1 MNFLFLI
8 LVVFVL
14 VFLVKNIYEWI
25 TPKLE
30 HLVVKQSKIK
40 GAGRGVFAEKNY
52 KKGDIIESCPYI
64 HDNSDNINGK
74 LVNYYID
81 GTSLDKNHVIV
92 PFGLC
97 PIYNHDVNANSHYEY
112 GEMESLRV
120 VADKNISAGEE
131 LTFNYGNNW
140 WKNRK

>member
-52 KKGDIIESCPYI
+52 KKGDVIESCPYI

-81 GTSLDKNHVIV
+81 GTSLDKNHVIY
-92 PFGLC
+92 FEDYAQYIIMMLM
-97 PIYNHDVNANSHYEY
+97 PIHIMNMV
-112 GEMESLRV
+112 
-120 VADKNISAGEE
+120 K
-131 LTFNYGNNW
+131 
-140 WKNRK
+140 WKV